1 MNWDTDWDGRPI
13 YYDRQGQPM
22 TLHQWAEKFHDEHY
36 THLAR
41 DVIGPD
47 EPLDPAPLITVS
59 TYWLGVHPNWRNEEP
74 LIYETLIIGGQ
85 YDATAMRYATET
97 QAREGHQRVF
107 IYSALSR

>member
-47 EPLDPAPLITVS
+47 EPLDPA
-59 TYWLGVHPNWRNEEP
+59 H
-74 LIYETLIIGGQ
+74 
-85 YDATAMRYATET
+85 
-97 QAREGHQRVF
+97 
-107 IYSALSR
+107 